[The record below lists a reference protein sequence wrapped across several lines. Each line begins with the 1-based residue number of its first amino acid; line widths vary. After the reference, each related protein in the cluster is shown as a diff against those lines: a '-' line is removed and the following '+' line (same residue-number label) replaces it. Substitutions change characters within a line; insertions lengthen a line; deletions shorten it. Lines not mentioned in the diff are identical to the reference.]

1 MRLPRCHVRSS
12 DDDDDV
18 DAKSM
23 VLQCDRKDQHKGFHR
38 ATVLTDGG
46 LHIDLKWGYYEE

>member
-12 DDDDDV
+12 DDDDAV